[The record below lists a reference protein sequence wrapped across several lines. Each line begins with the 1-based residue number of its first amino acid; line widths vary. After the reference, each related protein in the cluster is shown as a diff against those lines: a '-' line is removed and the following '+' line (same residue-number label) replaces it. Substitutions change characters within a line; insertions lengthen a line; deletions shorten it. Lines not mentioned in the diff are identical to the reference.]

1 MRPLEEVA
9 RPLAAVLV
17 DPRGAMRGVA
27 ERPSPWA
34 LIVALASGLV
44 ALGLATLP
52 RQLALLDRTMGATG
66 DPLLDAQ
73 TELLRSG
80 VLRLIVA
87 DRLVA
92 SPTLIVAALFLAL
105 AAEPVLMLAREQRP
119 AIWAI
124 VLLGLAPLVVQRV
137 GELAIT
143 YVAAIADPVAGD
155 AITAPHRFVTGP
167 LLLWRG
173 EGPAPGWLEL
183 LSRRVNLIALW
194 CLVLWSLGMRQLDG
208 GRWQLWHAA
217 LPATC
222 VAAAGL
228 LTWMLGPIVLALV
241 LGAG

>member
-1 MRPLEEVA
+1 VRS
-9 RPLAAVLV
+9 LAAVLV
-17 DPRGAMRGVA
+17 DPRGGMRTVA
-27 ERPSPWA
+27 ERPRPWA
-34 LIVALASGLV
+34 LVVSLGAFLV

-92 SPTLIVAALFLAL
+92 SPTLLVAALFLAL
-105 AAEPVLMLAREQRP
+105 AAEPVLMLARQRQP
-119 AIWAI
+119 AIWAV
-124 VLLGLAPLVVQRV
+124 VLLGLAPLLVQRV

-155 AITAPHRFVTGP
+155 AVTAPHRFVTGP

-183 LSRRVNLIALW
+183 LSRRANLIVLW
-194 CLVLWSLGMRQLDG
+194 CLVLWSLGMQQLDG

-217 LPATC
+217 LPAAC
-222 VAAAGL
+222 LAAAGL
-228 LTWMLGPIVLALV
+228 LTWMLWPIVLPLV
-241 LGAG
+241 LGVG

>member
-1 MRPLEEVA
+1 VRS
-9 RPLAAVLV
+9 LAAVLV
-17 DPRGAMRGVA
+17 DPRGGMRTVA
-27 ERPSPWA
+27 ERPRPWA
-34 LIVALASGLV
+34 LVVSLGAFLV

-92 SPTLIVAALFLAL
+92 SPTLLVAALFLAL
-105 AAEPVLMLAREQRP
+105 AAEPVLMLARQRQP
-119 AIWAI
+119 AIWAV
-124 VLLGLAPLVVQRV
+124 VLLGLAPLLVQRV

-155 AITAPHRFVTGP
+155 AVTAPHRFVTGP

-183 LSRRVNLIALW
+183 LSRRVNLIVLW
-194 CLVLWSLGMRQLDG
+194 CLALWSLGMQQLDG

-217 LPATC
+217 LPAAC
-222 VAAAGL
+222 LAAAGL
-228 LTWMLGPIVLALV
+228 LTWMLWPIVLPLV
-241 LGAG
+241 LGVG

>member
-1 MRPLEEVA
+1 MRS
-9 RPLAAVLV
+9 LAAVLV
-17 DPRGAMRGVA
+17 DPRGGMRTVA
-27 ERPSPWA
+27 ERPRPWA
-34 LIVALASGLV
+34 LVVSLGAFLV

-92 SPTLIVAALFLAL
+92 SPTLLVAALFLAL
-105 AAEPVLMLAREQRP
+105 AAEPVLMLARQRQP
-119 AIWAI
+119 AIWAV
-124 VLLGLAPLVVQRV
+124 VLLGLAPLLVQRV

-155 AITAPHRFVTGP
+155 AVTAPHRFVTGP

-183 LSRRVNLIALW
+183 LSRRVNLIVLW
-194 CLVLWSLGMRQLDG
+194 CLVLWSLGMQQLDG

-217 LPATC
+217 LPAAC
-222 VAAAGL
+222 LAAAGL
-228 LTWMLGPIVLALV
+228 LTWMLWPIVLPLV
-241 LGAG
+241 LGVG

>member
-1 MRPLEEVA
+1 VRS
-9 RPLAAVLV
+9 LAAVLV
-17 DPRGAMRGVA
+17 DPRGGMRTVA
-27 ERPSPWA
+27 ERPRPWA
-34 LIVALASGLV
+34 LVVSLGAFLV

-92 SPTLIVAALFLAL
+92 SPTLLVAALFLAL
-105 AAEPVLMLAREQRP
+105 AAEPVLMLARQRQP
-119 AIWAI
+119 AIWAV
-124 VLLGLAPLVVQRV
+124 VLLGLAPLLVQRV

-155 AITAPHRFVTGP
+155 AVTAPHRFVTGP

-183 LSRRVNLIALW
+183 LSRRVNLIVLW
-194 CLVLWSLGMRQLDG
+194 CLVLWSLGMQQLDG

-217 LPATC
+217 LPAAC
-222 VAAAGL
+222 LAAAGL
-228 LTWMLGPIVLALV
+228 LTWMLWPIVLPLV
-241 LGAG
+241 LGVG